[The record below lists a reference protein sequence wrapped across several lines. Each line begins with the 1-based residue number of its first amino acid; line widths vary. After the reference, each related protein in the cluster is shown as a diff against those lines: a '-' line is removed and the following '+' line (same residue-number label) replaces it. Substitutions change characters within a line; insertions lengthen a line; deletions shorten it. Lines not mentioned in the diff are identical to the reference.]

1 MNYILEIT
9 LELGAIYSLVTL
21 GLFISFRILNIADLT
36 TDGCFVLGEA
46 VSVSCAALGHP
57 VWGIVAGMFAG
68 GCAGFVTAFL
78 HTHMGVPDILAGI
91 ITNTGLYT
99 VNLFAMGWSANISL
113 LKNETIYSLFRKTG
127 MPYSDIVL
135 SLIIVLFV
143 MGLVFLFLKT
153 RIGLSVRATGDNRTM
168 VSASSISTSLTLTIG
183 LVLANM
189 MTGLS
194 GALAGQYQK
203 VADINSGTGIVVVGL
218 ASLIIGETIL
228 RGRKSIGRNILA
240 VLAGNI
246 VYRFIYAMILASA
259 IVPVECLKLF
269 TAVIVAMAISAP
281 YIRKKLQEK
290 QKMRNEVKRYA
301 QSQKS

>member
-1 MNYILEIT
+1 MSYIVEIT

-21 GLFISFRILNIADLT
+21 GLFLSFRILNIADLS
-36 TDGCFVLGEA
+36 TDGCFVLGAA
-46 VSVSCAALGHP
+46 VSVSSCAAGHP
-57 VWGIVAGMFAG
+57 LWGIIAGMLAG

-113 LKNETIYSLFRKTG
+113 LKNETVYSLFRKMG
-127 MPYSDIVL
+127 LPYSDILL
-135 SLIIVLFV
+135 SMLVVIMM

-153 RIGLSVRATGDNRTM
+153 RIGLSIRATGDNRAM
-168 VSASSISTSLTLTIG
+168 VSASSISSSLTVTIG

-203 VADINSGTGIVVVGL
+203 TADINSGTGIVVVGL
-218 ASLIIGETIL
+218 ACLIIGETIL
-228 RGRKSIGRNILA
+228 KGRKSIARNILS
-240 VLAGNI
+240 VLVGNL
-246 VYRFIYAMILASA
+246 VYRLIYALILASGV
-259 IVPVECLKLF
+259 IPVECLKLF
-269 TAVIVAMAISAP
+269 TAIIVALAISAP
-281 YIRKKLQEK
+281 HIKKKMQER
-290 QKMRNEVKRYA
+290 QKIKVEVKRYA
-301 QSQKS
+301 QSTKS